1 MILSTVAKPSLVS
14 LLAGI
19 LNLFAAA
26 GCIPL
31 YFTVERVG
39 RRSVLL
45 YGAIVMTALI
55 TVFTALVAVGEG
67 HPTIQWTA
75 VAFMFT
81 FYFVFGYAYQ
91 GCVWLYCSE
100 IAPLEYRHVGAA
112 ATASGEVRRSQNV
125 LFLIRAD
132 LL

>member
-1 MILSTVAKPSLVS
+1 M
-14 LLAGI
+14 
-19 LNLFAAA
+19 LNLFAAV

-45 YGAIVMTALI
+45 YGAIVMTILI
-55 TVFTALVAVGEG
+55 TIFTALVAVGDG
-67 HPTIQWTA
+67 RPTIQWTA

-81 FYFVFGYAYQ
+81 FFFVFGYAWQ

-112 ATASGEVRRSQNV
+112 ATATGEVRPQ
-125 LFLIRAD
+125 
-132 LL
+132 